1 MHDASTDPHELH
13 RFIEAQDPVM
23 DTVLRELGQG
33 RKQTHWMW
41 FVFPQ
46 LKGLGSS
53 EMAKRYAISSL
64 AEARA
69 FVLHPILGPRLIQ
82 CVQTL
87 LAHPATSAI
96 DIFGELDSL
105 KLRSCLTLFY
115 LSTPDEALFETALHR
130 FFNGTLDEKTVRSVS
145 SY

>member
-1 MHDASTDPHELH
+1 
-13 RFIEAQDPVM
+13 M
-23 DTVLRELGQG
+23 DTVLRELGHG

-64 AEARA
+64 VEAQSY
-69 FVLHPILGPRLIQ
+69 LSHPILGPRLTQ
-82 CVQTL
+82 CVQML
-87 LAHPATSAI
+87 LAHPTLSAV
-96 DIFGELDSL
+96 DIFGEVDSL

-115 LSTPDEALFETALHR
+115 LSAPDEALFETALHR
-130 FFNGTLDEKTVRSVS
+130 FFNGGLDEKTVRSLS
-145 SY
+145 PC

>member
-69 FVLHPILGPRLIQ
+69 FLLHPILGPRLTQ

-87 LAHPATSAI
+87 LMHPRASAI

-115 LSTPDEALFETALHR
+115 LSAPDEALFETALHR